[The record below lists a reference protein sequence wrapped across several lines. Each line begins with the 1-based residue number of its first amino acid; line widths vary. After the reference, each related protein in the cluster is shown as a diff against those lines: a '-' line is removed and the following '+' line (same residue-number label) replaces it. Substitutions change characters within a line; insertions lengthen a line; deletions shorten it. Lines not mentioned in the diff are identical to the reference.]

1 MTLNKK
7 WVRGEGK
14 KKSWNGGK
22 YLEIRAPFSLFQE
35 FQLFRTRFEKSVER
49 EKRKKVSNLRTRKKE
64 AEKVWWKN

>member
-35 FQLFRTRFEKSVER
+35 FQVFRTRFGKKCRKREKEKSF
-49 EKRKKVSNLRTRKKE
+49 
-64 AEKVWWKN
+64 